1 MSGTVKDY
9 SPCVLTDTENL
20 TREQW
25 LEYRRRGIGG
35 SDVAAL
41 MGISP
46 FRTGRD
52 LYYDKLNIAP
62 TEDDQSNWVALEMGN
77 LLEDLVAR
85 IFEKKTGYR
94 IFKMKKMFYHPEYT
108 FMLADVDYFV
118 SMPDGNTAILEIKT
132 TNYNAKDNWWKN
144 GAEYVPIYYESQER
158 HYMAVTNLNQVFFC
172 CLYGNNEDEVI
183 IRKIERDDAYE
194 EEMIF
199 LEQNFWNNH
208 VLVKVPPPYTEEGD
222 LIVKSLHQY
231 AGKADKEADAIEM
244 DNHMTAV
251 LMRYMELQK
260 EKKDSESR
268 SEEIKKELDRLKGIL
283 VAEMGTTCKAV
294 CEKDGVSYTVTYNP
308 IVKTLIDKDNL
319 FRLKMQ
325 YPKIYEQF
333 ATTSESRRFHVK
345 ASAIK
350 AA

>member
-1 MSGTVKDY
+1 MSGAVKDY
-9 SPCVLTDTENL
+9 SPCVLADTENL

-62 TEDDQSNWVALEMGN
+62 IEDDQSNWVALAMGN

-85 IFEKKTGYR
+85 IFEKKTGYQ
-94 IFKMKKMFYHPEYT
+94 IFKIKKMFFHPEYT

-118 SMPDGNTAILEIKT
+118 SMSDGSTAILEIKT

-144 GAEYVPIYYESQER
+144 GAEYVPVYYESQGR

-183 IRKIERDDAYE
+183 IRKMERDDAYE

-231 AGKADKEADAIEM
+231 GGKADKEADTIEM

-350 AA
+350 VA